1 MSEEQISVFKE
12 SRLAVAAEHNAS
24 TSLSPC
30 KAKLI
35 LPDLT
40 PAMHQDLVLAKG
52 SGGKAGSLPLSI
64 ANRSEFVDYPLTGI
78 VTPHPHDVLC
88 GRGGGSNNHP
98 GNESFRELV
107 NEVKVPYVKCAKRE
121 KPLIAR
127 RM

>member
-1 MSEEQISVFKE
+1 MSEEEDSKV
-12 SRLAVAAEHNAS
+12 SRLAALAVAADHNAS
-24 TSLSPC
+24 VSLSPC

-40 PAMHQDLVLAKG
+40 PAMQQDLVLAKG
-52 SGGKAGSLPLSI
+52 SGGKAGSTPLSI
-64 ANRSEFVDYPLTGI
+64 ANRPEFVDYPLTGI

-107 NEVKVPYVKCAKRE
+107 NEVKVPYVKCAKR
-121 KPLIAR
+121 
-127 RM
+127 